1 MHLTGEGMSFFTLK
15 FPMYLGKGAACV
27 WNITVSGGK
36 FIKLTF
42 WSFRASGCEK
52 NYANVSEVT
61 NGKQTFLEKFCNNQY
76 RSDQVVYSS
85 GHNLLISALFKKGG
99 FVATFEAV
107 SSIPGGDS
115 CLNDDEIELSRS
127 SGEFASYGFPNLYP
141 NDAKCTWTITAP
153 PGYLIQL
160 TFNSFNLEPSQN
172 CKKDFVKVVEGT
184 LYIDNPGNTVL
195 GTFCGST
202 LPGVIRSKYST
213 MYINFETDR
222 AGIYRGFHASF
233 ITFPDRKCSLCTRYP
248 SF

>member
-1 MHLTGEGMSFFTLK
+1 
-15 FPMYLGKGAACV
+15 MYLGKGAACV

-61 NGKQTFLEKFCNNQY
+61 NGKQTFLEKFCDNPY
-76 RSDQVVYSS
+76 RRDQVVYST

-184 LYIDNPGNTVL
+184 FYIDNPGNTVL

-202 LPGVIRSKYST
+202 LPGVIQSKYST

-222 AGIYRGFHASF
+222 AGMYRGFHASF